1 MLPNFK
7 KETKQ
12 FAPKAFSIKETTR
25 LNQAISLHQQGH
37 LEEAAV
43 LYQKIL
49 EIQPDNFDAL
59 HLLGA
64 IASQR
69 GDYQTAV
76 RLIEEAITINPN
88 NARAHYN
95 LGVALHQLKQLDP
108 AVKSYEK
115 ALALQA
121 HYPAAISN
129 RNKAMEE
136 LVVAISSVK
145 NGDENIESMFDV
157 MFYDS
162 ISLRFND
169 ETIEQQAI
177 GGSEFVLWQLAQ
189 EMGRRGLKVLVQL
202 SRPSGHQN
210 IYQNVTYRYGPIL
223 LPLDVTHL
231 VHHRYSDQ
239 SYKFKVTWKTRS
251 FLCSDLWGQHYAELQ
266 SMVVPGNVI
275 CVSNWQAAQ
284 FPENW
289 LVSTIANPLPSEA
302 YMPSELS
309 RDPRVFLYASAALK
323 GLEVTLKMWQ
333 KIRSLYPEMKDSRLR
348 VMSPGYD
355 DPSALCLQ
363 QYEGVEFVGAIP
375 FQQVLKEFRCAAGLF
390 FVNDFP
396 ETFCITAAL
405 AEATGARVHCWMQNG
420 GAISSTVQSPLVSTS
435 EEAFVSDFVNLYKNT
450 SNSGVASPKR
460 YDVVN
465 IVDLWLKHFSNLS
478 SKSI

>member
-1 MLPNFK
+1 MLSNLK
-7 KETKQ
+7 KKQASILTTK
-12 FAPKAFSIKETTR
+12 TTSTKTTTL
-25 LNQAISLHQQGH
+25 LNQAISLHQQGN

-43 LYQKIL
+43 CYQKIL
-49 EIQPDNFDAL
+49 ETQPENFDAL

-69 GDYQTAV
+69 KNHKTAIA
-76 RLIEEAITINPN
+76 LIEQAITINPN

-95 LGVALHQLKQLDP
+95 LGVALQQLKQLDS
-108 AVKSYEK
+108 AVISYDK

-136 LVVAISSVK
+136 LGAAISSVK
-145 NGDENIESMFDV
+145 NDETNIESNFDV

-169 ETIEQQAI
+169 ETVAQQAI

-189 EMGRRGLKVLVQL
+189 EMGRRGMKVLVQL
-202 SRPSGHQN
+202 NRPNGHQS
-210 IYQNVTYRYGPIL
+210 IYQNVTYRYGPISL
-223 LPLDVTHL
+223 NLNVTHL

-239 SYKFKVTWKTRS
+239 SYMGKVIWKTRS
-251 FLCSDLWGQHYAELQ
+251 ILCSDLWGQYYADLQ

-275 CVSNWQAAQ
+275 CVSQWQSAH

-289 LVSTIANPLPSEA
+289 FVKTIANPLPSQA
-302 YMPSELS
+302 YESSELI

-323 GLEVTLKMWQ
+323 GLEATLKMWKQ
-333 KIRSLYPEMKDSRLR
+333 VRNLYPELRDSRLR
-348 VMSPGYD
+348 VLSPGYD
-355 DPSALCLQ
+355 DPTALCLQ
-363 QYEGVEFVGAIP
+363 QYEGVEFVGALP
-375 FQQVLKEFRCAAGLF
+375 FQQVLNEFRCAAGLF
-390 FVNDFP
+390 FVNSFP

-405 AEATGARVHCWMQNG
+405 AEATGARVHCWTQNG
-420 GAISSTVQSPLVSTS
+420 GAISTTVQSPLVSTS
-435 EEAFVSDFVNLYKNT
+435 EEAFVSDFVKFYKNT

-460 YDVVN
+460 YDVAN
-465 IVDLWLKHFSNLS
+465 IVDLWLMHFSNLS
-478 SKSI
+478 SK